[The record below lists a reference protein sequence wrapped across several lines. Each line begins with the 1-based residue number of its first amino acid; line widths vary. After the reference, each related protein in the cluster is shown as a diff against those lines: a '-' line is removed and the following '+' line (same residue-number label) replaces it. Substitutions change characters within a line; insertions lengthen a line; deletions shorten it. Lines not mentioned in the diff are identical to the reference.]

1 MYTVGIQTQDF
12 LNVILLTKWL
22 DKIFLLLMIFEK
34 ETFAKKI
41 SMLQNSNQIFEISF
55 ACSMQ
60 QKENGLEN
68 INVFRVSESISS
80 ILQNISGS
88 WWTNDLFK
96 SLLVAFG

>member
-1 MYTVGIQTQDF
+1 
-12 LNVILLTKWL
+12 
-22 DKIFLLLMIFEK
+22 MIFEK
-34 ETFAKKI
+34 ETFAKI
-41 SMLQNSNQIFEISF
+41 FSMLQNSNQIFEISF

-88 WWTNDLFK
+88 
-96 SLLVAFG
+96 